1 MKITVGYEV
10 SLIIQTE
17 LEINEDQIIKDFGSV
32 ENFDLWNRFRP
43 NDLDSDTNLSS
54 RDFSGG
60 RKEYN
65 LYRVIKDKL
74 DEDFHK
80 DGAINGINQPYEYLR
95 KFGIKTKSEE
105 GHRWDRVDSINLGS
119 LENNR
124 YPYLLTD
131 EPISVDFENIG
142 IIEKT

>member
-10 SLIIQTE
+10 SLILQTE
-17 LEINEDQIIKDFGSV
+17 LEISEAQILRDFGSV

-43 NDLDSDTNLSS
+43 NDLDGDSGLSA

-65 LYRVIKDKL
+65 LYKVIKVKL
-74 DEDFHK
+74 DEEFK
-80 DGAINGINQPYEYLR
+80 KGGASDGINQPYEYLR
-95 KFGIKTKSEE
+95 KFGTKTKSEE
-105 GHRWDRVDSINLGS
+105 GHRWDRVDSISLGS
-119 LENNR
+119 LEDNR

-131 EPISVDFENIG
+131 EPISIDFENIG

>member
-10 SLIIQTE
+10 SLILQTE
-17 LEINEDQIIKDFGSV
+17 LEISEAQIRKDFGSV

-43 NDLDSDTNLSS
+43 NDLDGHSSLSA

-65 LYRVIKDKL
+65 LYKVIKVKL
-74 DEDFHK
+74 DEEFK
-80 DGAINGINQPYEYLR
+80 KGGASDGINQPYEYLR
-95 KFGIKTKSEE
+95 KFGTKTKSEE
-105 GHRWDRVDSINLGS
+105 GHRWDRVDSISLGS
-119 LENNR
+119 LEDNR

-131 EPISVDFENIG
+131 EPISIDFENIG
-142 IIEKT
+142 IIEKA